1 MGVKSG
7 LLAGGFF
14 SSLQRDRFVNVATKM
29 MEIWVSENS
38 SNLRKRGKCKITE
51 IWEMTTAE
59 YMILYRETV
68 RMTFIEDLEE
78 RFAVFD

>member
-1 MGVKSG
+1 
-7 LLAGGFF
+7 
-14 SSLQRDRFVNVATKM
+14 
-29 MEIWVSENS
+29 
-38 SNLRKRGKCKITE
+38 
-51 IWEMTTAE
+51 MTTAE